1 MDSLVSKVVKLTHK
15 QFRALLKKFRRK
27 KKQQERQ
34 QFAKEREKQ
43 ELLEQ
48 QRRESSPN
56 YKEREEERRRNS
68 QLYEEFEEREGLRK
82 HKFWLL
88 REEQAQKEFRKKQ
101 EQLEQEKIKR
111 EEERK
116 RIVAEFEKQ
125 QFLESKK
132 EDENQK
138 LKTQKEEALQE
149 ALSSLSES
157 NGPWHNPIAPEH
169 YNAGTE
175 REQCQFFVKTG
186 CCRFGERCSRGHA
199 YPSVSTTILIKGM
212 YSHFSIGHS
221 ERDDFDT
228 DNVLEYEDKERYE
241 DFRNFY
247 NDVLPEF
254 KLCGKVIQFKV
265 CSNHE
270 PHLRGNVYVQFSKE
284 EEAVKAYQQFNG
296 RYYAG
301 KQLTCE
307 FTNVIKWRSAICG
320 LYFRKLCPKG
330 LNCNFLHVFKNPT
343 DEFWDADR
351 DLPSRENAQD
361 SRSSRSNHSR
371 RRSER
376 KSSHRSYSS
385 ESQYHYRDNTPD
397 RRNDYS
403 YHYRSTDSDDDVTDN
418 GHYSSS
424 RRKHS
429 DRRKD
434 SSHRSHHKRKY
445 RDSRSRSRSLSPLSD
460 DHSKSSRGR
469 KKSKHKKKSKKRKRE
484 SSYSGNEES

>member
-1 MDSLVSKVVKLTHK
+1 
-15 QFRALLKKFRRK
+15 
-27 KKQQERQ
+27 
-34 QFAKEREKQ
+34 
-43 ELLEQ
+43 
-48 QRRESSPN
+48 
-56 YKEREEERRRNS
+56 
-68 QLYEEFEEREGLRK
+68 
-82 HKFWLL
+82 
-88 REEQAQKEFRKKQ
+88 
-101 EQLEQEKIKR
+101 
-111 EEERK
+111 
-116 RIVAEFEKQ
+116 
-125 QFLESKK
+125 
-132 EDENQK
+132 
-138 LKTQKEEALQE
+138 
-149 ALSSLSES
+149 
-157 NGPWHNPIAPEH
+157 
-169 YNAGTE
+169 
-175 REQCQFFVKTG
+175 
-186 CCRFGERCSRGHA
+186 
-199 YPSVSTTILIKGM
+199 M

-221 ERDDFDT
+221 ERDDFDN
-228 DNVLEYEDKERYE
+228 DNVLEYEDKERYD

-254 KLCGKVIQFKV
+254 KKCGKVIQFKV

-351 DLPSRENAQD
+351 DLPSRENTRD
-361 SRSSRSNHSR
+361 SRSSRSNNSR
-371 RRSER
+371 HRSER

-385 ESQYHYRDNTPD
+385 ESRLYYRDNTPD
-397 RRNDYS
+397 RRNDSS
-403 YHYRSTDSDDDVTDN
+403 YHYRSTDSDNDDVTDN

-429 DRRKD
+429 DRRRD

-460 DHSKSSRGR
+460 DHSKSSHSR